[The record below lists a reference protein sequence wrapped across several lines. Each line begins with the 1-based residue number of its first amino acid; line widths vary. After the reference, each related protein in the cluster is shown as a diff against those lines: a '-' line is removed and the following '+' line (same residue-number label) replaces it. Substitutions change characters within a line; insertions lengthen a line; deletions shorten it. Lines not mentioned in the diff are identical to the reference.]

1 MSVCWGYPACHRAV
15 VRQGSETV
23 GAEARSFLST
33 RYHRLW
39 GITAARAAARLRLS
53 RMRYIGLSREEV
65 ERLRSAPRPPA
76 AGRSAEDGWHR
87 ADVHVF
93 EEQHGAGAPRLGGLG
108 D

>member
-1 MSVCWGYPACHRAV
+1 
-15 VRQGSETV
+15 
-23 GAEARSFLST
+23 
-33 RYHRLW
+33 
-39 GITAARAAARLRLS
+39 
-53 RMRYIGLSREEV
+53 MRYIGLSREEV
-65 ERLRSAPRPPA
+65 ERLRSAPGPPA